1 MSLPGLHRRS
11 MNSIALMGIVIAL
24 GACSEQPLTTN
35 VTPEAPPVST
45 SQYGMVRG
53 TVREDGTLVLESL
66 DPSIQ
71 AGDSNASAAI
81 YGNQNVTAKVTAS
94 AFSIV
99 DDGTTKTWKFKL
111 AVHNLLNYPIGSIDG
126 AAAPWDTTGMYAFF
140 STAPSVVAPAGC
152 GCAVT
157 VAATQGTASF
167 TAPNQPYYWY
177 QNRLAAKGQ
186 PGDSTTDNP
195 IWTFSAPSRV
205 TSFRF
210 ALLLSTPWPRGMQG
224 QDTTWSTLYNPT
236 SDSFP
241 DVNAKPRWKTIGVNY
256 GGTYALSSGSSG
268 TPPAL
273 QMDVNHLAILFLNF
287 SNDQFFYRSDNLN
300 RSENAYAE
308 ARLALTSSGEN
319 KPVAI
324 LALADS
330 VKFVGLGIGNRK
342 IGFATFNQSTRT
354 WEWAAGATLPMN
366 TSGPHTYR
374 IGKFGATIATVYV
387 DGVEKFSQTTLPNNF
402 MPSFPSSND
411 PQAKHLSVMFG
422 ITAQDD
428 DANARVEYVTY
439 AFHATPKP

>member
-1 MSLPGLHRRS
+1 

-35 VTPEAPPVST
+35 VTPEDPPVST

-94 AFSIV
+94 AFSVV
-99 DDGTTKTWKFKL
+99 DNGTTKTWKFKL

-126 AAAPWDTTGMYAFF
+126 AAVPWDTTGMYAFF

-167 TAPNQPYYWY
+167 TSPNQPYYWY
-177 QNRLAAKGQ
+177 QNRLAAKGH

-195 IWTFSAPSRV
+195 VWTFTAPSRV

-210 ALLLSTPWPRGMQG
+210 ALLLSTPWPRGMQA
-224 QDTTWSTLYNPT
+224 QDTTWSTLYNPA

-256 GGTYALSSGSSG
+256 GGTNALSSG
-268 TPPAL
+268 AL
-273 QMDVNHLAILFLNF
+273 QMDVNHLVIFFLNF
-287 SNDQFFYRSDNLN
+287 SNDQFFYRSDNLS

-308 ARLALTSSGEN
+308 ARLALTSSGGS

-330 VKFVGLGIGNRK
+330 VKFVGLGIGNGK
-342 IGFATFNQSTRT
+342 IGFATFNQSALT
-354 WEWAAGATLPMN
+354 WEWAAGATLSMN
-366 TSGPHTYR
+366 TTGTHTYR
-374 IGKFGATIATVYV
+374 IGKFGAASATVYV

-402 MPSFPSSND
+402 LPSFSSSID
-411 PQAKHLSVMFG
+411 PQATHLSVMFG
-422 ITAQDD
+422 ITGQ
-428 DANARVEYVTY
+428 DANATATVNYVTY

>member
-1 MSLPGLHRRS
+1 MSFQCVRRLS
-11 MNSIALMGIVIAL
+11 MNAVVMVGFAIAL
-24 GACSEQPLTTN
+24 GACSEDSLTTS
-35 VTPEAPPVST
+35 VPPAAPPVSG

-71 AGDSNASAAI
+71 AGDNNASAAI
-81 YGNQNVTAKVTAS
+81 YGNQNVTAKVTSS
-94 AFSIV
+94 AFSVV
-99 DDGTTKTWKFKL
+99 DNGTTKTWKFKL

-126 AAAPWDTTGMYAFF
+126 AAVPWDTTGMYAFF
-140 STAPSVVAPAGC
+140 SSAPSVVSPSAC
-152 GCAVT
+152 GCAIT
-157 VAATQGTASF
+157 ISATQGQASF
-167 TAPNQPYYWY
+167 TSPNQSYYWY

-195 IWTFSAPSRV
+195 TWTFTAPSRV

-210 ALLLSTPWPRGMQG
+210 ALLLSTPWPRGMQA
-224 QDTTWSTLYNPT
+224 QDTSWSTLYNPA

-241 DVNAKPRWKTIGVNY
+241 DVNASPIWKQIGVRY
-256 GGTYALSSGSSG
+256 GGTYALSGG
-268 TPPAL
+268 TL

-308 ARLALTSSGEN
+308 ARLALPTSGGG

-330 VKFVGLGIGNRK
+330 VKFVGLGIGNGK
-342 IGFATFNQSTRT
+342 IGFATFDQSALT
-354 WEWAAGATLPMN
+354 WEWAAGATFAMN
-366 TSGPHTYR
+366 TTGVHTYR
-374 IGKFGATIATVYV
+374 VGKFGATTATIYV
-387 DGVEKFSQTTLPNNF
+387 DGVEKFSQTNLPNNF
-402 MPSFPSSND
+402 LPGFSSSLT
-411 PQAKHLSVMFG
+411 PQATHLSVMFG
-422 ITAQDD
+422 ITGQ
-428 DANARVEYVTY
+428 DANANATISYVTY

>member
-1 MSLPGLHRRS
+1 

-71 AGDSNASAAI
+71 AGDDNASAAI
-81 YGNQNVTAKVTAS
+81 YGNQNVTAKVTVS
-94 AFSIV
+94 AFSVV
-99 DDGTTKTWKFKL
+99 DNGTTKTWRFKL

-126 AAAPWDTTGMYAFF
+126 AAVPWDTTGMYAFF
-140 STAPSVVAPAGC
+140 STAPSVISPAGC

-157 VAATQGTASF
+157 VLATQGTASF
-167 TAPNQPYYWY
+167 TSPNQPYYWY
-177 QNRLAAKGQ
+177 HNRLAAKGQ

-210 ALLLSTPWPRGMQG
+210 ALLLSTPWPRGMQA
-224 QDTTWSTLYNPT
+224 QDTSWSTLYNPA

-241 DVNAKPRWKTIGVNY
+241 DMLAKPRWKTIGVRY
-256 GGTYALSSGSSG
+256 GGSYVLSPGSPS
-268 TPPAL
+268 TPTTL
-273 QMDVNHLAILFLNF
+273 QMDVNHLVFFINL
-287 SNDQFFYRSDNLN
+287 SDDQFFYRSDNLN
-300 RSENAYAE
+300 RNENAYAE
-308 ARLALTSSGEN
+308 ARLALTQSGGS

-330 VKFVGLGIGNRK
+330 MKFVGLGIGNGK
-342 IGFATFNQSTRT
+342 IGFATFDPKALT
-354 WEWAAGATLPMN
+354 WEWAAGGTVTQN
-366 TSGPHTYR
+366 TSSAHTYR
-374 IGKFGATIATVYV
+374 IGKFGAASATVYV
-387 DGVEKFSQTTLPNNF
+387 DNVAKFSSTTLPNNF
-402 MPSFPSSND
+402 MPGFSSSVSA
-411 PQAKHLSVMFG
+411 QATHLSVMFG
-422 ITAQDD
+422 ITAQD
-428 DANARVEYVTY
+428 ANANATVNYVTY
-439 AFHATPKP
+439 AFHATPAP